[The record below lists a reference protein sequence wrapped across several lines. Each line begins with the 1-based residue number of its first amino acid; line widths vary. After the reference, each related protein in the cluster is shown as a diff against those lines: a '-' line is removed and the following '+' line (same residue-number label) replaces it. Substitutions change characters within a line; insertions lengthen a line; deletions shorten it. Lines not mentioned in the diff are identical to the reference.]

1 MKDLQISVTLT
12 CEGIIRT
19 LDDIGRV
26 CIPVEWR
33 RHYHIG
39 DRDNVEMIMTDA
51 IYLLQYSPEEIKA
64 RRNEGTSIKLPTVI
78 YNIAAGCAAT
88 SGTTVDAYVAK
99 VMVNSFKMAAETS
112 LLKN

>member
-1 MKDLQISVTLT
+1 MKDLQIPVMLT

-39 DRDNVEMIMTDA
+39 DRDNVEMIMTDKG
-51 IYLLQYSPEEIKA
+51 ILISNVEK
-64 RRNEGTSIKLPTVI
+64 
-78 YNIAAGCAAT
+78 
-88 SGTTVDAYVAK
+88 
-99 VMVNSFKMAAETS
+99 ETNQEPV
-112 LLKN
+112 KQ